1 MIALPFCI
9 YGFFLKFCYINLK
22 FCMICNKFFP
32 SHLDERELP
41 WDGALLGVEVVSLR
55 PFLGPH

>member
-1 MIALPFCI
+1 
-9 YGFFLKFCYINLK
+9 
-22 FCMICNKFFP
+22 MICNNFFP